1 MSDLSAVFRLP
12 ARGLHIDIEVPA
24 GSTTALIGPNGAG
37 KSTTFDVLS
46 GLLTPP
52 EAEITLGG
60 RPIVRTTG
68 RKVRV
73 PSHKRGIVQLAQ
85 APLLF
90 PTMTVVGNV
99 AFALRCRGVARREAH
114 SRAAAMLER
123 VDLAGME
130 DRRPHELSGGQ
141 AQRAAIAR
149 AAIAEPDLLLLDEPM
164 SALDRD
170 SVPHIRALLT
180 ELLGDAT
187 ALLISH
193 DRADVEALADR
204 VVVLDQ
210 GAVVQAGSTAEAV
223 ANPVPGFATRFFS

>member
-1 MSDLSAVFRLP
+1 MSDLAAVFRLP
-12 ARGLHIDIEVPA
+12 ARGLRIDIAVPN

-52 EAEITLGG
+52 EAEITLGA
-60 RPIVRTTG
+60 RPIMRTTG

-90 PTMTVVGNV
+90 PTMTVVDNV
-99 AFALRCRGVARREAH
+99 AFALRCRGVARREAR
-114 SRAAAMLER
+114 SRAASMLER

-130 DRRPHELSGGQ
+130 DRRPHQLSGGQ

-223 ANPVPGFATRFFS
+223 ANPVPGFAARFFS

>member
-1 MSDLSAVFRLP
+1 MSELHAEITLP
-12 ARGLHIDIEVPA
+12 ARGLDIDIAVPA
-24 GSTTALIGPNGAG
+24 SSTTALIGPNGAG

-52 EAEITLGG
+52 EAEITLSD

-90 PTMTVVGNV
+90 PTMTVADNV
-99 AFALRCRGVARREAH
+99 AFALRCRGVARRDAH
-114 SRAAAMLER
+114 ARAVEMLER
-123 VDLAGME
+123 VDLTGME
-130 DRRPHELSGGQ
+130 DRRPHQLSGGQ

-170 SVPHIRALLT
+170 SVPHIRALLA

-204 VVVLDQ
+204 VIVLDD
-210 GAVVQAGSTAEAV
+210 GAVVQTGTTAEVA
-223 ANPVPGFATRFFS
+223 ANPVPGFASRFFS

>member
-52 EAEITLGG
+52 EAEITLGT

-90 PTMTVVGNV
+90 PTMTVVDNV
-99 AFALRCRGVARREAH
+99 AFALRCRGVARRDARI
-114 SRAAAMLER
+114 RAASMLER

-130 DRRPHELSGGQ
+130 DRRPHQLSGGQ

-149 AAIAEPDLLLLDEPM
+149 AAIAEPVLLLLDEPM

-204 VVVLDQ
+204 VIVLDD
-210 GAVVQAGSTAEAV
+210 GAVVQSGTTAEAA
-223 ANPVPGFATRFFS
+223 ANPVPGFAARFFS